1 MRQLRN
7 ATIAVIVL
15 GIVGCTQA
23 QRQADQ
29 SKQPPKPYKIQR
41 DVLGESLESFVA
53 NNPSCKPRAGSG
65 HSDHTKP
72 ALAGT
77 QYCVIG
83 GTTYAGMPLIARLA
97 DFYQGRLYSVSLE
110 APTSTCKQFD
120 LFGSLKQKFGEPKS
134 TEIVDGKEM
143 TPAVLPGTPAFK
155 IWQNGVST
163 ISFQESIG
171 ELDACSTSFELDA
184 VARKVE
190 KLEWEEQAREE
201 ARKKKD
207 M

>member
-1 MRQLRN
+1 MNSPQNSLERWPWRRGRRKTLFEENIMPGNNGNKMKQLRN
-7 ATIAVIVL
+7 ATIAAIVL

-29 SKQPPKPYKIQR
+29 SKQPPKPYTIQR

-53 NNPSCKPRAGSG
+53 NNPGCKPRAGSG

-110 APTSTCKQFD
+110 APTSTC
-120 LFGSLKQKFGEPKS
+120 
-134 TEIVDGKEM
+134 
-143 TPAVLPGTPAFK
+143 
-155 IWQNGVST
+155 
-163 ISFQESIG
+163 
-171 ELDACSTSFELDA
+171 
-184 VARKVE
+184 
-190 KLEWEEQAREE
+190 
-201 ARKKKD
+201 
-207 M
+207 